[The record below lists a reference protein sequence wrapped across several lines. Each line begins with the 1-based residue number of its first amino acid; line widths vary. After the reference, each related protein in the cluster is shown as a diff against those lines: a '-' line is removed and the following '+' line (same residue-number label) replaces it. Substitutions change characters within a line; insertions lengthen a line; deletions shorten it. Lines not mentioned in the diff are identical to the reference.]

1 MTSDEQYCN
10 EQREINKKL
19 SERLKILERDRA
31 LDSDTMLAWQT
42 KLCQMKSHS
51 ESLMHELNNHIAVIQ
66 GGGQEGDVPAAPVYL
81 GPDEEQALKAHQNAR
96 SAAATKMKDI
106 GEMKRKFRFESAM
119 FRIDA
124 GRVVGEIGTSTEDL
138 AAELAEMFDDA
149 DTADTA
155 ESSNMDPW
163 GARY

>member
-1 MTSDEQYCN
+1 
-10 EQREINKKL
+10 
-19 SERLKILERDRA
+19 
-31 LDSDTMLAWQT
+31 
-42 KLCQMKSHS
+42 MKSHS